1 MECLLTMRRI
11 YESERGDPRCS
22 PRRGFVLSPKPGAP
36 DVGGHKPFRLQPAGH
51 QPRASTPFAD
61 SPAIAYQAVQQVALL
76 VSWCWCRSP
85 VSMCQALI
93 AMPLVGPAC
102 RHDDDTPTRH
112 HDPGAETQKA
122 VVLP

>member
-51 QPRASTPFAD
+51 PPRASTPFAD
-61 SPAIAYQAVQQVALL
+61 SPAIAYQAVQQV
-76 VSWCWCRSP
+76 VPPWPCECSSP
-85 VSMCQALI
+85 QHPTI
-93 AMPLVGPAC
+93 
-102 RHDDDTPTRH
+102 RHAKGAQHVVTARH
-112 HDPGAETQKA
+112 KTSR
-122 VVLP
+122 